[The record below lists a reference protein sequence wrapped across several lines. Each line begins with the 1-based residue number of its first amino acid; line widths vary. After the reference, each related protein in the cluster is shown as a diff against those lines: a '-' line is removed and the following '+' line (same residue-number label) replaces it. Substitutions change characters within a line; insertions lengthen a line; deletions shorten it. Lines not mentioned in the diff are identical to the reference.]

1 MRERNEPQEHTVIA
15 RIGDD
20 PAALTRVVSLLRRRG
35 FGLHSMSVGPC
46 EGDAGR
52 RATFVVY
59 APDVRQ
65 LMAQL
70 GRLVDVLD
78 ARALTTERVGVHA
91 ASA

>member
-1 MRERNEPQEHTVIA
+1 MEHQEHTVIA
-15 RIGDD
+15 RIADD

-35 FGLHSMSVGPC
+35 YLLHSMSVGPC

-59 APDVRQ
+59 APNARQ
-65 LMAQL
+65 LLAQL
-70 GRLVDVLD
+70 DRLVDVID
-78 ARALTTERVGVHA
+78 ARALTTERAFAHA